1 MGLSDLESGSL
12 CFFTLQKE
20 HISCSHMEEGIE
32 GDGPTS
38 SNLSIKAVCHFCDT
52 NLLLLS
58 HLIQEFLEGV
68 CGYIFIFLGHSR
80 WPTSK

>member
-1 MGLSDLESGSL
+1 MGLSGLESGSL

-38 SNLSIKAVCHFCDT
+38 SNLSIKAVCHFRNT
-52 NLLLLS
+52 QPVIVVSFNTG
-58 HLIQEFLEGV
+58 IFGGGV
-68 CGYIFIFLGHSR
+68 WVYIYISR
-80 WPTSK
+80 P